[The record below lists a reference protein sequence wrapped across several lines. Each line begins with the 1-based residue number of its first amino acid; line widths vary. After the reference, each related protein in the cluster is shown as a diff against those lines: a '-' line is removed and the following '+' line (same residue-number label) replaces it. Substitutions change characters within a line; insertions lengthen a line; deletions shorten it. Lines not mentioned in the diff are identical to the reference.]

1 MDFLAWVII
10 IVWLAWFYEHKLNDE
25 VPCPPPIVQTKLGA
39 SVESIQRDGLLMSK
53 DYVEYAKTHD
63 LTDGGVE

>member
-1 MDFLAWVII
+1 MNLLLL
-10 IVWLAWFYEHKLNDE
+10 IVVLCLIVNCPGTPAPI
-25 VPCPPPIVQTKLGA
+25 VPCPPVVQTKLGA

-53 DYVEYAKTHD
+53 DYVEFAKTHD